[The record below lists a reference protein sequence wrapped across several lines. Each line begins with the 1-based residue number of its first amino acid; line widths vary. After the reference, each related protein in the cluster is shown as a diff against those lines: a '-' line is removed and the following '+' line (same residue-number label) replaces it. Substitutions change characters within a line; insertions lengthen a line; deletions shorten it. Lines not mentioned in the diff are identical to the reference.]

1 MDEGVPESR
10 VLVERRGH
18 LLLIG
23 LNRPGKRNAADLA
36 MLHELAQ
43 AYTLLHTDAELR
55 VGVVHAIGDH
65 FTGGLDLADVG
76 PALASGSAELLPAG
90 TIDPWGIATEPVAKP
105 VVLAVQGTCLT
116 LGVELALAS
125 DVVVA
130 AAGTRFAQLEVA
142 RGIMAFGGATLRLPR
157 LGWGDAMRWLLT
169 GDFFDAAEA
178 LRIGLVQQVVPD
190 GDQLDAALAIA
201 ERIAAQAPLAVQ
213 ATLAN
218 ARLGRTDPDAAAARL
233 HPVVAMLA
241 RTSDA
246 QRAAAS
252 YLGGQSMQFE
262 GR

>member
-1 MDEGVPESR
+1 MSDDR

-23 LNRPGKRNAADLA
+23 LNRPEKRNAADLA
-36 MLHELAQ
+36 MLHQLAQ

-55 VGVVHAIGDH
+55 VGVVHAVGEH

-76 PALASGSAELLPAG
+76 PALASGSAELLPPG
-90 TIDPWGIATEPVAKP
+90 TIDPWGVATEPVAKP
-105 VVLAVQGTCLT
+105 VVLAVQGSCLT

-130 AAGTRFAQLEVA
+130 AAGTRFAQLEVS

-169 GDFFDAAEA
+169 GDSFDAAEA

-190 GDQLDAALAIA
+190 GDQLDAAVALA

-218 ARLGRTDPDAAAARL
+218 ARLALTDPRAAVGRL

-246 QRAAAS
+246 QRAIAG
-252 YLGGQSMQFE
+252 YLGGQRVDFT
-262 GR
+262 GN

>member
-1 MDEGVPESR
+1 MDER

-23 LNRPGKRNAADLA
+23 LNRPHKRNAADLA
-36 MLHELAQ
+36 MLHQLAR
-43 AYTLLHTDAELR
+43 AYTLLHTDADLR
-55 VGVVHAIGDH
+55 VGVVHAVGEH

-76 PALASGSAELLPAG
+76 PALASGSADLLPPG
-90 TIDPWGIATEPVAKP
+90 TIDPWGLATEPVAKP

-130 AAGTRFAQLEVA
+130 AAGTRFAQLEVS

-169 GDFFDAAEA
+169 GDSFGADEA

-190 GDQLDAALAIA
+190 GEQLNAAVALA

-218 ARLGRTDPDAAAARL
+218 ARLALADPRAAVGRL
-233 HPVVAMLA
+233 HPVAAMLA

-246 QRAAAS
+246 QRAMAG
-252 YLGGQSMQFE
+252 YLGGQRVDFT
-262 GR
+262 GN

>member
-1 MDEGVPESR
+1 MSDER
-10 VLVERRGH
+10 VLVERRGPI
-18 LLLIG
+18 LLIG
-23 LNRPGKRNAADLA
+23 LNRPDKRNAADLA
-36 MLHELAQ
+36 MLHALAR
-43 AYTLLHTDAELR
+43 AYTLLHTDAALR
-55 VGVVHAIGDH
+55 VGVVHAVGEH

-76 PALASGSAELLPAG
+76 PALLSGSAELLPPG
-90 TIDPWGIATEPVAKP
+90 TVDPWGVATEPVAKP
-105 VVLAVQGTCLT
+105 VVAAVQGTCLT
-116 LGVELALAS
+116 LGVELALAA

-178 LRIGLVQQVVPD
+178 HRLGLVQQVVPD
-190 GDQLDAALAIA
+190 GEQLDAALALA
-201 ERIAAQAPLAVQ
+201 GRIAAQAPLAVQ

-218 ARLGRTDPDAAAARL
+218 ARLALTDPASAAARL

-241 RTSDA
+241 GTSDA
-246 QRAAAS
+246 RRAMQG
-252 YLGGQSMQFE
+252 YLSGAPVEFE

>member
-1 MDEGVPESR
+1 MDER

-23 LNRPGKRNAADLA
+23 LNRPHKRNAADLA
-36 MLHELAQ
+36 MLHQLAR

-55 VGVVHAIGDH
+55 VGVVHAVGEH

-76 PALASGSAELLPAG
+76 PALASGSAELLPPG
-90 TIDPWGIATEPVAKP
+90 TIDPWGLATEPVAKP
-105 VVLAVQGTCLT
+105 VVVAVQGTCLT

-130 AAGTRFAQLEVA
+130 AAGTRFAQLEVS

-169 GDFFDAAEA
+169 GDSFGADEA

-190 GDQLDAALAIA
+190 GEQLDAAVALA
-201 ERIAAQAPLAVQ
+201 EGIAAQAPLAVQ

-218 ARLGRTDPDAAAARL
+218 ARLALADPRAAVGRL

-246 QRAAAS
+246 QRAMAG
-252 YLGGQSMQFE
+252 YLGGQRVDFT
-262 GR
+262 GN

>member
-1 MDEGVPESR
+1 MSDDR

-23 LNRPGKRNAADLA
+23 LNRPEKRNAADLA
-36 MLHELAQ
+36 MLHQLAQ

-55 VGVVHAIGDH
+55 VGVVHAVGEH

-76 PALASGSAELLPAG
+76 PALASGSAELLPPG
-90 TIDPWGIATEPVAKP
+90 TIDPWGVATEPVAKP
-105 VVLAVQGTCLT
+105 VVLAVQGSCLT

-130 AAGTRFAQLEVA
+130 AAGTRFAQLEVS

-169 GDFFDAAEA
+169 GDSFGADEA

-190 GDQLDAALAIA
+190 GEQLDAAVALA

-218 ARLGRTDPDAAAARL
+218 ARLALTDPRAAVGRL

-246 QRAAAS
+246 QRAIAG
-252 YLGGQSMQFE
+252 YLGGQRVDFT
-262 GR
+262 GN

>member
-1 MDEGVPESR
+1 MSDDR

-23 LNRPGKRNAADLA
+23 LNRPEKRNAADLA
-36 MLHELAQ
+36 MLHQLAQ
-43 AYTLLHTDAELR
+43 AYTLLHTDPELR
-55 VGVVHAIGDH
+55 VGVVHAVGEH

-76 PALASGSAELLPAG
+76 PALASGSAELLPPG
-90 TIDPWGIATEPVAKP
+90 TIDPWGVATEPVAKP
-105 VVLAVQGTCLT
+105 VVLAVQGSCLT

-130 AAGTRFAQLEVA
+130 AAGTRFAQLEVS

-169 GDFFDAAEA
+169 GDSFDAAEA
-178 LRIGLVQQVVPD
+178 LRIGLVQRVVPD
-190 GDQLDAALAIA
+190 GDQLDAAVALA

-218 ARLGRTDPDAAAARL
+218 ARLALTDPRAAVGRL

-246 QRAAAS
+246 QRAIAG
-252 YLGGQSMQFE
+252 YLGGQRVDFT
-262 GR
+262 GN

>member
-1 MDEGVPESR
+1 MSDR

-18 LLLIG
+18 ILLIG
-23 LNRPGKRNAADLA
+23 LNRPEKRNAADLA
-36 MLHELAQ
+36 MLHELAG

-55 VGVVHAIGDH
+55 VGVVHGIGDH
-65 FTGGLDLADVG
+65 FTAGLDLRDVG
-76 PALASGSAELLPAG
+76 PGLASGDLDLLPPG
-90 TIDPWGIATEPVAKP
+90 TIDPWGVLTGPVAKP
-105 VVLAVQGTCLT
+105 VVVAVQGSCLT
-116 LGVELALAS
+116 LGIELALAA

-142 RGIMAFGGATLRLPR
+142 RGIMAFGGATIRLPR

-178 LRIGLVQQVVPD
+178 HRIGLVQEVVPD
-190 GDQLDAALAIA
+190 GTQLDAALALA

-213 ATLAN
+213 ASLAN
-218 ARLGRTDPDAAAARL
+218 ARLAQLDPHAAAGRL

-241 RTSDA
+241 GTDDA
-246 QRAAAS
+246 RRAVTD
-252 YLGGQSMQFE
+252 YLSGAPVSFE